1 MSAYKE
7 KSFVNAGSQQSQE
20 QRDNLENFAEVVH
33 RFSSKAVGLQ
43 YYEGE
48 IHTGR
53 YHSDKNTD
61 E

>member
-1 MSAYKE
+1 MVKR
-7 KSFVNAGSQQSQE
+7 KSFINAGSQDQSQE

-53 YHSDKNTD
+53 CQSDKSTV